1 MQETLAY
8 KHRKVYI
15 DYTFISSFAV
25 NRKWNWV
32 LGSAVFEN
40 RTSVL
45 FRRVPKREC
54 GLMKR
59 KDKLAEA
66 KQVNNSLLKLA
77 SSRAKFV
84 LLLMALT
91 FLCTSALS
99 QENTAQGWYKK
110 GQDLDRNGS
119 HNESV
124 QAYYKALNLTN
135 ETLKKN
141 PKDVEAWQTSGLV
154 LESLGRTDEAA
165 KAFDEA
171 IELNPKYVEAWHHKG
186 KALDTMAY
194 RLQGQERIKTFEDA
208 IKAYDKAIEM
218 NPNYGDAWKDKGY
231 SLNALATF
239 NKDLN
244 KHDESLEAFD
254 KAIKL
259 IPANDTRNLAL
270 AWEGKALALTNTA
283 NALADVAGSKREEAI
298 KSYEKAIELDP
309 EFTGLEAQLNRAGV
323 LADLGRYNESIASF
337 DKAIETKPANPPG
350 NDPMYIAIILADKGS
365 VLEKM
370 GEHAE
375 GLKAFDKALELN
387 PSDMIAM
394 QGKGNA
400 LKALGRQAESDA
412 AFAKAKELGYNG

>member
-1 MQETLAY
+1 
-8 KHRKVYI
+8 
-15 DYTFISSFAV
+15 
-25 NRKWNWV
+25 
-32 LGSAVFEN
+32 
-40 RTSVL
+40 
-45 FRRVPKREC
+45 
-54 GLMKR
+54 MKR
-59 KDKLAEA
+59 KDKFAEA

-84 LLLMALT
+84 LLLMALA
-91 FLCTSALS
+91 FLCTSTLS

-124 QAYYKALNLTN
+124 QAYYKALSLTN

-141 PKDVEAWQTSGLV
+141 PKDVEAWQTRGLV

-165 KAFDEA
+165 KAFDKA
-171 IELNPKYVEAWHHKG
+171 IELNPKYVEAWHHKA

-208 IKAYDKAIEM
+208 IKAYGKAIEM
-218 NPNYGDAWKDKGY
+218 NPKYGDAWKDKGY

-270 AWEGKALALTNTA
+270 AWEGKALALTSTA
-283 NALADVAGSKREEAI
+283 YALADVAGSKREEAI